1 MLRLIRATAL
11 AAFVVAA
18 TAAKPAHAKW
28 PPWLSIESPVN
39 PFDASVRDA
48 VCLIHTATHEGTPA
62 LSDVSASAE
71 GLIGGKRRTIALKLD
86 ATSKPGVFAVR
97 KQWPSEGTWVLRISL
112 FSTTTAIVALDR
124 EGNVASVRIPT
135 TLAEGR
141 PIPRA
146 VVARDI
152 DSTLMVASAH

>member
-1 MLRLIRATAL
+1 MLRLIRITAL
-11 AAFVVAA
+11 AAVVLAV
-18 TAAKPAHAKW
+18 TAARPAHVKW

-48 VCLIHTATHEGTPA
+48 VCLIHAAMHDGTPS

-71 GLIGGKRRTIALKLD
+71 GLVGGSRRTIALKLD
-86 ATSKPGVFAVR
+86 ETSKPGVFAVR
-97 KQWPSEGTWVLRISL
+97 RQWPGDGSWVLRISL
-112 FSTTTAIVALDR
+112 HSTTAIVALDR

-135 TLAEGR
+135 TVAEGR